1 MIEMASSDQVILI
14 TGSTGIAA
22 ATACRAS
29 AKVFIAALE
38 RNSALDFPSF
48 EGDLSDE
55 ATAEAAVQACLHHY
69 GRIDGVF
76 NVAGIS
82 GRRFGDGPL
91 HECSTEGWDTLMRV
105 NVRSLFLVTR
115 AAIRHMLSTHRPGA
129 IVNMGSVLADS
140 PEPRNFA
147 THAYAASK
155 GAIVALTKSAAA
167 YYAPH
172 KIRINAVA
180 PGLVETPMSRRAQ
193 ENVEICAYI
202 RTKQALSGGFLSADD
217 VAAAALFLLSDD
229 ARHITGEVLTIDGG
243 WRFGAA

>member
-1 MIEMASSDQVILI
+1 MASSDQVILI
-14 TGSTGIAA
+14 TGSTGIAE
-22 ATACRAS
+22 ATARKARG
-29 AKVFIAALE
+29 KVFLAALE
-38 RNSALDFPSF
+38 RNPDLDSPCF

-55 ATAEAAVQACLHHY
+55 ATAEGAVQACLDRY

-82 GRRFGDGPL
+82 GRSFGDGPL
-91 HECSTEGWDTLMRV
+91 HECTAEGWDTLMRV
-105 NVRSLFLVTR
+105 NVRSHFLVTR
-115 AAIRHMLSTHRPGA
+115 AAIRHMLATNRPGA
-129 IVNMGSVLADS
+129 IVNMASVLADY
-140 PEPRNFA
+140 PEPHNFA

-155 GAIVALTKSAAA
+155 GAIVALTKSSAA

-172 KIRINAVA
+172 SIRINAVA
-180 PGLVETPMSRRAQ
+180 PGLVETPMSKRAQ
-193 ENVEICAYI
+193 ENEEIRKYV

-229 ARHITGEVLTIDGG
+229 ARHITGEVVTIDGG